1 MSSNW
6 IVIGIGG
13 ATSSGKTT
21 VAKEL
26 QSKLPGSILINQ
38 DDFFFKVGSPQLEYV
53 EEVQHYNW
61 DVISAIDTERFVEK
75 IQSVMR

>member
-21 VAKEL
+21 VAKQL
-26 QSKLPGSILINQ
+26 QSKLPGSVLIHQ
-38 DDFFFKVGSPQLEYV
+38 DDFFFKIGSPQLEYV
-53 EEVQHYNW
+53 DEVQHYNW
-61 DVISAIDTERFVEK
+61 DVISAIDTERLIKE
-75 IQSVMR
+75 IQNVMR